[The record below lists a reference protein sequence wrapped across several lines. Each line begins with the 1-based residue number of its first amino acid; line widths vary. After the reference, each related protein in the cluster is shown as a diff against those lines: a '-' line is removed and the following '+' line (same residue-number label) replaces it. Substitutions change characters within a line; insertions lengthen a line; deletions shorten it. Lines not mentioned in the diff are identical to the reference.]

1 MLKYLNVPGVRLTRL
16 SSLFGSAFK
25 PNGSRLFASVLIGK
39 LIAENQR
46 MNVKRLAVTSTLL
59 LALVVGPE
67 MAQGQVFDPGPS
79 DPALFTTVINLPPDP
94 DIGNRESIDAGTQL
108 NVDDGGSVGF
118 DFAANSGS
126 EVNISGGTVGSNF
139 TSLSGSEVNISGG
152 ILSSFTAN
160 DGGIVTFSGGFVN
173 GRFTANA
180 GSQVSISGGSLGA
193 LDAMPG
199 SVVELFGDEFRLNG
213 DAFTGQTITLA
224 KDDIFTGILP
234 MGGSFIFAA
243 VEFDF
248 LIFKFD
254 GDNLSGVGLN
264 VAGIPVLDTTGVV
277 DIDSPFES
285 RGLPGK
291 SAGLTLNV
299 VDGGSLLSNFA
310 AVDITLNVQGGTLG
324 SDIES
329 ARSVV
334 NISEGT
340 VGNRFRAYSGSQ
352 VNISG
357 GTVGDGTFN
366 SGLALGAGPDS
377 EVNISG
383 GLVTGV
389 EASSGSVVNISG
401 GTVDIGLVGFIS
413 VFSLVA
419 QSGSEVNISG
429 GTVTGAGFHANE
441 GSEVNIRGAQF
452 ILNGELLDALVV
464 GGSLTITEPIETL
477 EGILADGSPFSF
489 GQGGGSE
496 LGIPN
501 FSPDA
506 IVTVTR
512 SLILGD
518 VSGDGVVNFQ
528 DISPFISLLSAG
540 GFQEEADI
548 DGNGVVNFLDI
559 GPFIRILT
567 E

>member
-16 SSLFGSAFK
+16 SSLFGSAFE
-25 PNGSRLFASVLIGK
+25 PNGFRLLTLVLTGK
-39 LIAENQR
+39 LIAGNQR
-46 MNVKRLAVTSTLL
+46 MNIKRLAVTSTLL

-67 MAQGQVFDPGPS
+67 MAQAQVFDPGPS

-94 DIGNRESIDAGTQL
+94 NIGYFESIDDGTQL
-108 NVDDGGSVGF
+108 NVGDGGSVGA

-126 EVNISGGTVGSNF
+126 EVNISGGTVGFNF

-152 ILSSFTAN
+152 NLSTFTAN
-160 DGGIVTFSGGFVN
+160 DGSNVTCRRGFVN
-173 GRFTANA
+173 GRFTADA
-180 GSQVSISGGSLGA
+180 GSQVSISGGAVGA

-199 SVVELFGDEFRLNG
+199 SVVELFGGEFRLNG
-213 DAFTGQTITLA
+213 DVFTGQTITLA
-224 KDDIFTGILP
+224 ENDILTGVSSF
-234 MGGSFIFAA
+234 GSSFIFAA

-248 LIFKFD
+248 LGDQFG
-254 GDNLSGVGLN
+254 GDNLFGVALN
-264 VAGIPVLDTTGVV
+264 EWGFPVFDLPEGPLV
-277 DIDSPFES
+277 IDGPAS
-285 RGLPGK
+285 GLPGK
-291 SAGLTLNV
+291 SAGLTLNL

-310 AVDITLNVQGGTLG
+310 AVDVTLNVQGGTLG

-429 GTVTGAGFHANE
+429 GTVTGAGFLANE

-464 GGSLTITEPIETL
+464 GESFTITEPIETL
-477 EGILADGSPFSF
+477 EGILADGSSFNF

-496 LGIPN
+496 FDIPN

-506 IVTVTR
+506 TVTVTL
-512 SLILGD
+512 SPILGD
-518 VSGDGVVNFQ
+518 VNVDGEVNFL
-528 DISPFISLLSAG
+528 DISPFIVLLSAG
-540 GFQEEADI
+540 DFQDEADV

-559 GPFIRILT
+559 SPFINLLT